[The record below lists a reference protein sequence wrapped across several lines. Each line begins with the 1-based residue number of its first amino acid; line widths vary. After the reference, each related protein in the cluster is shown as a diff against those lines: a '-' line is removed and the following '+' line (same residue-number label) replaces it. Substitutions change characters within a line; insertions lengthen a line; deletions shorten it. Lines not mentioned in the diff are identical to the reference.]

1 MNINANFERCG
12 AQMVPGTTKL
22 SYEYIRGNMRQIGGQ
37 IELDTN
43 PFQVVA
49 EDLAYRVEVSG
60 ELVHIRGRAM
70 PLWHNKDKSENPCV
84 ATGWLVCPYS
94 FSTKNGPQMGSAGGG
109 EKPGLHLKDKFFQ
122 IMKEG
127 KMGAW
132 GITERESD
140 AGLDQLDLIT
150 VELLEPNGFEVFHV
164 ADAMALLRK
173 NILAQIE
180 LANRGCSPEALKSY
194 IEESYPCEFT
204 HAALLLAECIGD
216 YYRSG
221 ELIVNEY
228 IRESN
233 QLKERAVKKFVISS
247 DDLQVLLNS
256 VYTSNVV

>member
-1 MNINANFERCG
+1 
-12 AQMVPGTTKL
+12 
-22 SYEYIRGNMRQIGGQ
+22 
-37 IELDTN
+37 
-43 PFQVVA
+43 
-49 EDLAYRVEVSG
+49 
-60 ELVHIRGRAM
+60 
-70 PLWHNKDKSENPCV
+70 
-84 ATGWLVCPYS
+84 
-94 FSTKNGPQMGSAGGG
+94 
-109 EKPGLHLKDKFFQ
+109 
-122 IMKEG
+122 
-127 KMGAW
+127 MGAW

-221 ELIVNEY
+221 GLIVNEY

-233 QLKERAVKKFVISS
+233 QLKERAVKKIVISS
-247 DDLQVLLNS
+247 DDLQVLLEELQRVQSPKHEIYQSWSDEETRQKWLTHIQS
-256 VYTSNVV
+256 VQQTLKEYA